1 MIKLILAD
9 DHKLFREGV
18 RSILENVDE
27 IQIVDEVDNGR
38 ALINSLRVKQTDMV
52 ILDIS
57 MPGISGIEAC
67 RLIHKAYPCLKILIL
82 SMHGE
87 ESFVRSAIEAGASG
101 YLPKE
106 IDHTELIEAILTINK
121 GGSYFS
127 KDISSKLISS
137 FLTKDKQHL
146 TPREKEIIVLVC
158 DGLSNKEIADKLS
171 ISVRTVDC
179 HKNNIL
185 QKLGLKS
192 SVDLVKYALK
202 NELVSLE

>member
-106 IDHTELIEAILTINK
+106 IDHTKLIEAILTINK

-192 SVDLVKYALK
+192 SVDLVKYGLK

>member
-38 ALINSLRVKQTDMV
+38 ALIASLRAKQTDLV

-67 RLIHKAYPCLKILIL
+67 RLIHKEYPCLKILIL

-87 ESFVRSAIEAGASG
+87 ESFVHSAIEAGASG

-106 IDHTELIEAILTINK
+106 IDHTELIEAILTIYK

-137 FLTKDKQHL
+137 YLTKDKQHL

-202 NELVSLE
+202 NELVSL

>member
-192 SVDLVKYALK
+192 SVDLVKYGLK

>member
-27 IQIVDEVDNGR
+27 IKIVDEVDDGR
-38 ALINSLRVKQTDMV
+38 ALISSLRTNQADLIV
-52 ILDIS
+52 LDIS
-57 MPGISGIEAC
+57 MPGLSGIEAC
-67 RLIHKAYPCLKILIL
+67 RMIHKEYPCIKVLIL
-82 SMHGE
+82 SMHSE

-106 IDHTELIEAILTINK
+106 IDHNELVEAIQTLYN
-121 GGSYFS
+121 GGNYFS

-137 FLTKDKQHL
+137 YLTKDKQHL

-202 NELVSLE
+202 NELVSL

>member
-38 ALINSLRVKQTDMV
+38 ALIASLRAKQTDLV

-67 RLIHKAYPCLKILIL
+67 RLIHKEYPCLKILIL

-106 IDHTELIEAILTINK
+106 IDHTELIEAILTIYK

-137 FLTKDKQHL
+137 YLTKDKQHL

-202 NELVSLE
+202 NELVSL

>member
-18 RSILENVDE
+18 RSILESAKDIE
-27 IQIVDEVDNGR
+27 IVDEVADGR
-38 ALINSLRVKQTDMV
+38 ALINSLRNHETDM
-52 ILDIS
+52 IMLDIS

-67 RLIHKAYPCLKILIL
+67 RIIRKEYPCLKILML

-87 ESFVRSAIEAGASG
+87 ESFVRSAIEAGANG

-106 IDHTELIEAILTINK
+106 IDHSELIEAIHIIHQ
-121 GGSYFS
+121 GGNYYS
-127 KDISSKLISS
+127 KDISYKLINSY
-137 FLTKDKQHL
+137 LNKDKQQL
-146 TPREKEIIVLVC
+146 TPREKEILVLIC
-158 DGLSNKEIADKLS
+158 DGLTNKEVADRLF

-192 SVDLVKYALK
+192 SVELVKYALK
-202 NELVSLE
+202 NELISL

>member
-27 IQIVDEVDNGR
+27 IEIVDEVDDGR
-38 ALINSLRVKQTDMV
+38 ALINSLRINKADLI

-57 MPGISGIEAC
+57 MPGLSGIEAC
-67 RLIHKAYPCLKILIL
+67 RLIHKEYPCIKVLIL
-82 SMHGE
+82 SMHSE

-106 IDHTELIEAILTINK
+106 IDHNELVEAIQTVYN
-121 GGSYFS
+121 GGNYFS

-137 FLTKDKQHL
+137 YLTKDKQHL

-202 NELVSLE
+202 NELVSL

>member
-27 IQIVDEVDNGR
+27 IKIVDEVDDGR
-38 ALINSLRVKQTDMV
+38 ALISSLRTNQADLIV
-52 ILDIS
+52 LDIS
-57 MPGISGIEAC
+57 MPGLSGIEAC
-67 RLIHKAYPCLKILIL
+67 RMIHKEYPCIKVLIL
-82 SMHGE
+82 SMHSE

-106 IDHTELIEAILTINK
+106 IDHNELVEAIQTLYN
-121 GGSYFS
+121 GGNYFS

-137 FLTKDKQHL
+137 YLTKDKQHL

-158 DGLSNKEIADKLS
+158 DGLSNKEMRLFK
-171 ISVRTVDC
+171 
-179 HKNNIL
+179 
-185 QKLGLKS
+185 
-192 SVDLVKYALK
+192 
-202 NELVSLE
+202 

>member
-18 RSILENVDE
+18 RSILESAKDIE
-27 IQIVDEVDNGR
+27 IVDEVADGR
-38 ALINSLRVKQTDMV
+38 ALINSLRKHETDM
-52 ILDIS
+52 IMLDIS

-67 RLIHKAYPCLKILIL
+67 RIIRKEYPCLKILML

-87 ESFVRSAIEAGASG
+87 ESFVRSAIEAGANG

-106 IDHTELIEAILTINK
+106 IDHSELIEAIHIIHQ
-121 GGSYFS
+121 GGNYYS
-127 KDISSKLISS
+127 KDISYKLINSY
-137 FLTKDKQHL
+137 LNKDKQQL
-146 TPREKEIIVLVC
+146 TPREKEILVLVC
-158 DGLSNKEIADKLS
+158 DGLTNKEVADRLF

-202 NELVSLE
+202 NELISL

>member
-27 IQIVDEVDNGR
+27 IKIVDEVDDGR
-38 ALINSLRVKQTDMV
+38 ALISSLRTNQADLIV
-52 ILDIS
+52 LDIS
-57 MPGISGIEAC
+57 MPGLSGIEAC
-67 RLIHKAYPCLKILIL
+67 RMIHKEYPCIKVLIL
-82 SMHGE
+82 SMHSE

-106 IDHTELIEAILTINK
+106 IDHNELVEAIQTLYN
-121 GGSYFS
+121 GGNYFS

-137 FLTKDKQHL
+137 YLTKDKQHL

-192 SVDLVKYALK
+192 SIDLVKYALK
-202 NELVSLE
+202 NELVSL

>member
-18 RSILENVDE
+18 RSILESAKDIE
-27 IQIVDEVDNGR
+27 IVDEVADGR
-38 ALINSLRVKQTDMV
+38 ALINSLRNHETDM
-52 ILDIS
+52 IMLDIS

-67 RLIHKAYPCLKILIL
+67 RIIRKEYPCLKILML

-87 ESFVRSAIEAGASG
+87 ESFVRSAIEAGANG

-106 IDHTELIEAILTINK
+106 IDHSELIEAIHIIHQ
-121 GGSYFS
+121 GGNYYS
-127 KDISSKLISS
+127 KDISYKLINSY
-137 FLTKDKQHL
+137 LNKDKQQL
-146 TPREKEIIVLVC
+146 TPREKEILILIC
-158 DGLSNKEIADKLS
+158 DGLTNKEVADRLF

-192 SVDLVKYALK
+192 SVELVKYALK
-202 NELVSLE
+202 NELISL

>member
-27 IQIVDEVDNGR
+27 IEIVDEVDDGR
-38 ALINSLRVKQTDMV
+38 ALINSLRINKADLI

-57 MPGISGIEAC
+57 MPGFSGIEAC
-67 RLIHKAYPCLKILIL
+67 RLIHKEYPCIKVLIL
-82 SMHGE
+82 SMHSE
-87 ESFVRSAIEAGASG
+87 ESFIRSAIEAGASG

-106 IDHTELIEAILTINK
+106 IDHTELIEAIQTIFK
-121 GGSYFS
+121 GGSYFG
-127 KDISSKLISS
+127 KDISSRLISS
-137 FLTKDKQHL
+137 YLTKDKQHL

-202 NELVSLE
+202 NELVSL

>member
-18 RSILENVDE
+18 RSILESSEDFG
-27 IQIVDEVDNGR
+27 IVDEVADGR
-38 ALINSLRVKQTDMV
+38 ALIKSLQKNDTDII

-57 MPGISGIEAC
+57 MPGLSGIEAT
-67 RLIHKAYPCLKILIL
+67 RMIRKEYPCLKILIL
-82 SMHGE
+82 SMHSE

-106 IDHTELIEAILTINK
+106 IDHNELIEAIHVIHE
-121 GGSYFS
+121 GGNYYS
-127 KDISSKLISS
+127 KDISNLLINSY
-137 FLTKDKQHL
+137 LNKEKQNL
-146 TPREKEIIVLVC
+146 TPREKEIVALVC
-158 DGLSNKEIADKLS
+158 DGLTNKEVADRLS

-185 QKLGLKS
+185 QKLGLRS
-192 SVDLVKYALK
+192 SVDLVKYAIRNQLI
-202 NELVSLE
+202 SL